1 MAEKKNKTLEK
12 ARVEMNY
19 LTGDAEV
26 RRLAE
31 LREKWERDYIDAR
44 INGKKEGLTE
54 GMKQGLEDG
63 LKQGLEE
70 GMKQGLEDGLKQGL
84 EEGMKQGLEKGMK
97 QEKISIAKEMK
108 KNNFPVELIEKMTGL
123 SKEEIKKIQ

>member
-26 RRLAE
+26 RRIAE

-70 GMKQGLEDGLKQGL
+70 GMKQGLE
-84 EEGMKQGLEKGMK
+84 KGMK

-108 KNNFPVELIEKMTGL
+108 HNNFPVELIEKMTGL
-123 SKEEIKKIQ
+123 SKEEITQIQ

>member
-1 MAEKKNKTLEK
+1 
-12 ARVEMNY
+12 MNY

-44 INGKKEGLTE
+44 LNGKKEGLTE
-54 GMKQGLEDG
+54 GMRQGLKDG

-70 GMKQGLEDGLKQGL
+70 GMKQGLEEGMKQGL
-84 EEGMKQGLEKGMK
+84 EDGLKQGLEKGMK

-108 KNNFPVELIEKMTGL
+108 KNNLPVETIKKITGL
-123 SKEEIKKIQ
+123 SEQEIKQIQ